1 MGAAGQ
7 VKLGRPRQGMAGSSG
22 MQRRQIDLGGSRG
35 HSARGWVLTV
45 KIFLQYV
52 DPALDPFADEVV
64 TLGLDLLAREAGYRR
79 GAVNPFLPGY

>member
-1 MGAAGQ
+1 M
-7 VKLGRPRQGMAGSSG
+7 
-22 MQRRQIDLGGSRG
+22 
-35 HSARGWVLTV
+35 